1 MYIVH
6 VAYCVRDKSS
16 SLYAC
21 RLDCLEQVHQSL
33 CLQPLQ
39 LGVQADER
47 PSATHSVTAGL
58 KKLNFS
64 KYFMDFDK
72 KIIFIN
78 PSSARMRSEGY
89 SAVQY
94 SAVQQSF
101 CVCVS
106 VLSVCLPLFSDYRL
120 RGGL

>member
-6 VAYCVRDKSS
+6 VAYCVRDESS

-33 CLQPLQ
+33 CLHPLQ

-47 PSATHSVTAGL
+47 PSATHSVTVGL

-64 KYFMDFDK
+64 KYFRDFNENFL
-72 KIIFIN
+72 IIIIG
-78 PSSARMRSEGY
+78 S
-89 SAVQY
+89 
-94 SAVQQSF
+94 
-101 CVCVS
+101 
-106 VLSVCLPLFSDYRL
+106 RL
-120 RGGL
+120 HTYIVHTCT